1 VYAEVYAMRTNIF
14 IDDEI
19 ISRAMD
25 ISGIKTKKD
34 VVNRALHEFVLNNSK
49 KNLLELKGQIRF
61 SDGYDYKALREGK
74 HVDIG

>member
-1 VYAEVYAMRTNIF
+1 MRTNIF

-61 SDGYDYKALREGK
+61 FDGYDHKALREGK
-74 HVDIG
+74 RIDIG